1 MTSLLVGID
10 RSDSSRRAV
19 AFACQLAD
27 ESGATLHIVHVIPW
41 SPYSFNSPSEN
52 AHRSASK
59 AQEIAAAETQIMQPA
74 LAVTADSSVTP
85 TTSVVH
91 GSPADQL
98 VSIAKQLNSTQIIV
112 GRTGDSRLKQVLFG
126 STPVR
131 LIQMS
136 KTPVTVVP

>member
-1 MTSLLVGID
+1 VE
-10 RSDSSRRAV
+10 
-19 AFACQLAD
+19 FACRLAD

-41 SPYSFNSPSEN
+41 SPYSFTSPSEN

-59 AQEIAAAETQIMQPA
+59 AQEIAAAEIQIMQPA
-74 LAVTADSSVTP
+74 LAVTEEFTVTP

-91 GSPADQL
+91 GSPAEKL
-98 VSIAKQLNSTQIIV
+98 VSIAAQLNGTQIVV

-126 STPVR
+126 STPIR

-136 KTPVTVVP
+136 KTPVTVIP

>member
-10 RSDSSRRAV
+10 RSESSKRAV

-27 ESGATLHIVHVIPW
+27 ESGATVHIVHVIPW
-41 SPYSFNSPSEN
+41 SPYSFSSPSEN
-52 AHRSASK
+52 EHRSANK
-59 AQEIAAAETQIMQPA
+59 AQEIAAAELQIIQPA
-74 LAVTADSSVTP
+74 LAVAQEFSITP
-85 TTSVVH
+85 TSTVVH

-98 VSIAKQLNSTQIIV
+98 VKIAARALASQIIV

-131 LIQMS
+131 LIQVS
-136 KTPVTVVP
+136 TTPVTVVP

>member
-10 RSDSSRRAV
+10 GSESSRRAV
-19 AFACQLAD
+19 AFACRLAD
-27 ESGATLHIVHVIPW
+27 ESGAVLHIVHVIPW
-41 SPYSFNSPSEN
+41 SPYSFTSPAEN
-52 AHRSASK
+52 EHRSASK
-59 AQEIAAAETQIMQPA
+59 AQEIAAAEEQIMKPA
-74 LAVTADSSVTP
+74 LAIADAFSTTP
-85 TTSVVH
+85 TSIVVH

-98 VSIAKQLNSTQIIV
+98 VSIGSHKAASQIIV